1 MNFNK
6 NYFLKKTILTATFI
20 CMSNFLFAQQS
31 PYFSSYLINPS
42 IVNSSLSA
50 VNPNNT
56 VVLVSRYQWL
66 NYASTYDT
74 KNGNPLSSILSIN
87 MKSRDKVYS
96 FGVNIINDDL
106 GPKKSFDFSPYIG
119 IKKQVGNSFFSFSI
133 SPSFKSTTLDFGS
146 LRFVDSSDPFNLK
159 TKQTQS
165 KPDFALGVSYFNDKL
180 LLSIGAQNLSQPSF
194 NFGLNDLSNK
204 EFTNLTFLGKYTI
217 SIDRD
222 LYIEPYLLFRSDLT
236 SYTFDV
242 SGLATYKNKFNIGA
256 SYRHEEA
263 IVAFLGYKFL
273 KKNKLFIGYAF
284 DYVINNVQAK
294 AASSHEVVFRYD
306 LPTPQL
312 RKPIRTPRFI
322 F

>member
-1 MNFNK
+1 MANF
-6 NYFLKKTILTATFI
+6 I
-20 CMSNFLFAQQS
+20 FAQQD

-56 VVLVSRYQWL
+56 VVLVNRVQWL

-74 KNGNPLSSILSIN
+74 KNGNPISNILSIN
-87 MKSRDKVYS
+87 MKSRDKIYS
-96 FGVNIINDDL
+96 FGMNLINDDL
-106 GPKKSFDFSPYIG
+106 GPKKSFNFSPYVG
-119 IKKQVGNSFFSFSI
+119 IKKQVGSSFFSLSI

-159 TKQTQS
+159 GKETQS
-165 KPDFALGVSYFNDKL
+165 KPDIALGASYYNDKL
-180 LLSIGAQNLSQPSF
+180 LLSIGIQNLSQPSF

-204 EFTNLTFLGKYTI
+204 ELTNLTFLGKYKI

-222 LYIEPYLLFRSDLT
+222 LYIEPYLLFRSDLV

-242 SGLATYKNKFNIGA
+242 SGLATYKKKFNIGA
-256 SYRHEEA
+256 SYRYEEA
-263 IVAFLGYKFL
+263 IIAFLGYKFL

-284 DYVINNVQAK
+284 DYVIKNVQAK